1 MLNVTSICNI
11 MNEKKLIESEKLR
24 DSYEDYY
31 ETVRR
36 IEIKAKHVIR
46 NMSFDEAVHE
56 SICMAY
62 KYIETGGQPDKFIPI
77 LTKKAKRFAVRR
89 KSRIEERENLRQQ
102 QNSQNFVQNGK
113 GKGKGKGFCRKS
125 PYVMPSID
133 NKKSDVSDDSDS
145 IEKQEK

>member
-113 GKGKGKGFCRKS
+113 GKGKGKGKGFCRKS
-125 PYVMPSID
+125 PYILPNIST
-133 NKKSDVSDDSDS
+133 KSEDSDDSDS
-145 IEKQEK
+145 IEKS

>member
-102 QNSQNFVQNGK
+102 QNSQNISNGK

-125 PYVMPSID
+125 PYVLPNIST
-133 NKKSDVSDDSDS
+133 KSEDSDDSDS
-145 IEKQEK
+145 IEKS